1 MSTEPLERSRALWL
15 AIGGDNLMTLEEF
28 DAMGH
33 QEHLVGMDG
42 RPRQPAEAT
51 IGNGGMRRL
60 EIGGLHGGTAI
71 IEGES
76 LEWLGGSEFN
86 VKSRTTDN
94 EFAYRW
100 RDSDDKWSEWL
111 PLSVEPARVDN
122 PTSIEFRSSDQN

>member
-1 MSTEPLERSRALWL
+1 
-15 AIGGDNLMTLEEF
+15 
-28 DAMGH
+28 
-33 QEHLVGMDG
+33 MDG

-60 EIGGLHGGTAI
+60 EIGGLRGGTAI